1 MAEESSLALTKH
13 VNQEANRLVLSFF
26 VLGGLEILGELDK
39 LDKKKIIDFV
49 YSLQVLPDK
58 DDPKKNELNCG
69 FRASPFYG
77 IPWNPNCERVS
88 SHIHDQCHITMTQ
101 TALLIL
107 AMCRDKF
114 EKVQRKPIL
123 KSIRALQQPDGSF
136 ACAPGGTENDMRFL
150 YCAASVCFML
160 NDFSGMDIDKA
171 VEYILSSQS
180 YDGAIGQGPGQ
191 ESHGGPTYC
200 AVAALHLMGK
210 LDLLPRKKQLIQ
222 WCVERQI
229 SGFQGRINK
238 LADTCYSFWIGATL
252 VLLGAFDLVDFTNL
266 QGFALSCE
274 TSMGGLGKIPHVY
287 PDVLHT
293 YLGFCGLSFTGE
305 PGLNPI
311 DCGLVISKQ
320 SFQWILSLRDNNNT
334 K

>member
-1 MAEESSLALTKH
+1 
-13 VNQEANRLVLSFF
+13 
-26 VLGGLEILGELDK
+26 
-39 LDKKKIIDFV
+39 
-49 YSLQVLPDK
+49 
-58 DDPKKNELNCG
+58 
-69 FRASPFYG
+69 
-77 IPWNPNCERVS
+77 
-88 SHIHDQCHITMTQ
+88 
-101 TALLIL
+101 
-107 AMCRDKF
+107 
-114 EKVQRKPIL
+114 
-123 KSIRALQQPDGSF
+123 
-136 ACAPGGTENDMRFL
+136 
-150 YCAASVCFML
+150 
-160 NDFSGMDIDKA
+160 MDVDKA
-171 VEYILSSQS
+171 VEYILSSQT
-180 YDGAIGQGPGQ
+180 YDSAIGQGPGQ
-191 ESHGGPTYC
+191 ESHGGSTYC

-334 K
+334 LITNIHILSTSINK